1 MDDKNVV
8 RVEIFGKTYTI
19 RGEEDRAYIEH
30 VAEYVDGKMRALQ
43 EKLPSAS
50 VSNVAVLTSLHI
62 ADELFKERQD
72 RDDLSNFVQARAT
85 QLASSLEE
93 VLQES

>member
-1 MDDKNVV
+1 MEDKSVV
-8 RVEIFGKTYTI
+8 RVEIFGKSYTI
-19 RGEEDRAYIEH
+19 RGEEDRRYIES

-50 VSNVAVLTSLHI
+50 ISNVAVLTSLHI

-72 RDDLSNFVQARAT
+72 RDDLSSFVQARAT

>member
-1 MDDKNVV
+1 MDDKSVV
-8 RVEIFGKTYTI
+8 RVEIFGKSYTI
-19 RGEEDRAYIEH
+19 RGEEDRSYIES
-30 VAEYVDGKMRALQ
+30 VAKYVDGKMRALQ

-50 VSNVAVLTSLHI
+50 VSNVAVLTSLQL

-72 RDDLSNFVQARAT
+72 RDDLSSFVQTRAT

>member
-1 MDDKNVV
+1 MDDKSVV
-8 RVEIFGKTYTI
+8 RVEIFGKSYTI
-19 RGEEDRAYIEH
+19 RGEEDRSYIES

-50 VSNVAVLTSLHI
+50 VSNVAVLTSLQL

-72 RDDLSNFVQARAT
+72 RDDLSSFVQTRAT